1 METLTTIVGILSL
14 LGISIVVEKLP
25 IKVSPWTAMKNFFT
39 KDIADKVSEIDKKID
54 TVDKKTDLNE
64 ADRIRH
70 TILLYKKNLDSG
82 FGMTENEFE
91 YVSKIYD
98 KYKNELHGNSF
109 ITKTFEEITRMYL
122 EQNKK

>member
-98 KYKNELHGNSF
+98 KYKNELNGNSF

>member
-1 METLTTIVGILSL
+1 METLTTIIGILSL

-25 IKVSPWTAMKNFFT
+25 IKISPWTMMKNFFT
-39 KDIADKVSEIDKKID
+39 KDIVNKVSEIDKKIE
-54 TVDKKTDLNE
+54 TVEQKTDANE

-82 FGMTENEFE
+82 FGMSESEFE

-109 ITKTFEEITRMYL
+109 ITRTFDEITRMYL

>member
-1 METLTTIVGILSL
+1 METLTTV
-14 LGISIVVEKLP
+14 LGIISVFGVSIVVEKLP
-25 IKVSPWTAMKNFFT
+25 IKISPWTSMKNFFL
-39 KDIADKVSEIDKKID
+39 KDITEKVNDIDKKIE
-54 TVDKKTDLNE
+54 TVNTKTDLNE

-82 FGMTENEFE
+82 FGMSENEFE
-91 YVSKIYD
+91 YVSKLYD

-109 ITKTFEEITRMYL
+109 VTKTFEEITRMYL